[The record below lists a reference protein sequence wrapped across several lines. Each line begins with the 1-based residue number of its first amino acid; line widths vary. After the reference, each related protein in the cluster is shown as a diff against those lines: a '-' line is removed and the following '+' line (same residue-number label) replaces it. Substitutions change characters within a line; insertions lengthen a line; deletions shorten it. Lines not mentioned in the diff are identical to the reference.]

1 MLNKVSVII
10 TSIFLVVVLVGVSYL
25 GVNKILS
32 SLENQNDMRKSWAVR
47 EPPKVV
53 TKYTSIQIKKV
64 YLCGEVEEI
73 SENFDCTKLIGLSYD
88 ELLEKFDRSDGW
100 QVQFLPSGELI
111 LTHRVNELCPVH
123 REYHHFGIY
132 QGKLAVFKGL
142 LGVDAKI
149 GKIIT
154 SKPITRL
161 PQEMRIRLYQAMEF
175 HNYSPQVQEEI
186 RKELEFKSKKELY
199 AVLENLDEL

>member
-1 MLNKVSVII
+1 M
-10 TSIFLVVVLVGVSYL
+10 
-25 GVNKILS
+25 
-32 SLENQNDMRKSWAVR
+32 
-47 EPPKVV
+47 
-53 TKYTSIQIKKV
+53 
-64 YLCGEVEEI
+64 
-73 SENFDCTKLIGLSYD
+73 
-88 ELLEKFDRSDGW
+88 
-100 QVQFLPSGELI
+100 I

-132 QGKLAVFKGL
+132 QGKLAVFKGP

-149 GKIIT
+149 EKIIT
-154 SKPITRL
+154 NKPITRL